1 MESKNYST
9 IYRIIHWAI
18 AFCMLLILITIFLR
32 LTWMNKNHIA
42 NIIQDYLA
50 TTNQSLSQ
58 NQLIVL
64 AKQIRLPMW
73 NWHLY
78 IGYVLV
84 GLFTIR
90 LSLPLFGKMK
100 FQSPFNKSLLL
111 KDKFQYWIYL
121 VFYSCVVISLAT
133 GLIIVFG
140 SKSLKKPMEEIHE
153 LSVYYLLAFVFI
165 HLGGVLMAE
174 LTTQKGI
181 ISKIVSGGKKEN

>member
-181 ISKIVSGGKKEN
+181 ISKIVSGDKKEN